1 MSHKKF
7 LQNIKKKKEF
17 SCKVC
22 NKSFNRKHNRD
33 VHVLTHDPNNKNF
46 PCKICCNKF
55 FTKDQMNT
63 HYLRR
68 HTNKTPFQCP
78 YCKKKFNA
86 MANCNKHI
94 ETACSKRFQKKLAK
108 IKRTN

>member
-1 MSHKKF
+1 MRFCIHKLHTISVSYSNRNVAKNTSRFIAMPICNSRTF
-7 LQNIKKKKEF
+7 L
-17 SCKVC
+17 
-22 NKSFNRKHNRD
+22 
-33 VHVLTHDPNNKNF
+33 
-46 PCKICCNKF
+46 CKICGNKF

-94 ETACSKRFQKKLAK
+94 ETACSTRFQKKSAK